1 MISISNCPITGLQR
15 KVEYDFFWYK
25 KSRQIIIKCY
35 VDYYKDGITV
45 TENVTRLQ
53 PYVRNLIA
61 SDSLVNSATG
71 VLMTQEQIDQ
81 YTTDTATLNVY
92 NTALQLYNAAI
103 PVYNSAMTQY
113 NTNFAAYQIAVT
125 VYDAAMIEYQAA
137 ITAYNEAM
145 LLEPPNPENLE
156 LPIASPT
163 PPIVPLQPLA
173 PVAPIAPNPMPEPGP
188 APMQEYDFYTYVL
201 GVQPLILPQLIENII
216 LLRDTEGKFNI

>member
-35 VDYYKDGITV
+35 VDYYKDGIV
-45 TENVTRLQ
+45 ATENVTRLK
-53 PYVRNLIA
+53 PYVRNLVA

-71 VLMTQEQIDQ
+71 TVLTQQQINQ
-81 YTTDTATLNVY
+81 YTTDSVILNAYNTELQMY
-92 NTALQLYNAAI
+92 NTAI
-103 PVYNSAMTQY
+103 P
-113 NTNFAAYQIAVT
+113 I
-125 VYDAAMIEYQAA
+125 YDAAMIQYNLEYAA
-137 ITAYNEAM
+137 YQTALTTFNNAMIQYQLDVDAYNEAM
-145 LLEPPNPENLE
+145 LLDPPNPENLE
-156 LPIASPT
+156 MPIAPT
-163 PPIVPLQPLA
+163 PPIAPLQPLA

-188 APMQEYDFYTYVL
+188 APMEEYDFYTYVL